1 VYVIIGI
8 FCQIIQGTITSGFG
22 VFIIK
27 NLFAMMNNYADMEK
41 MREEVNTWCA
51 VMFGCSIISLIG
63 VSTSKYV
70 FGVVGENITLNV
82 R

>member
-1 VYVIIGI
+1 
-8 FCQIIQGTITSGFG
+8 
-22 VFIIK
+22 
-27 NLFAMMNNYADMEK
+27 MMNNYADMEK

-51 VMFGCSIISLIG
+51 VMLGVSIISFIL